1 MWRDCNADPCFFV
14 RSPSKAMKVS
24 VNTTD
29 YLRRFL
35 FREVSVRAQRVR
47 LEETLAETFGR
58 RSYPEPV
65 ADELAKA
72 LAATALLAATVK
84 FEGRLTL
91 QVRGQGLMPLLVT
104 QALPDGGLRG
114 LARVAERAS
123 MLDAQTSPAALYGK
137 AELVIAIAAERDG
150 VPYQGIVP
158 ISEAGLE
165 ASIENYFVQSEQIPT
180 RILLRA
186 APGEAHGLLLQGMPS
201 GDAETAQA
209 DFRTLAAALDAR
221 AQSDLIHLG
230 DEMLVKR
237 LFPEYDLE
245 LFAPQPVQFR
255 CHCSRPRTAQMV
267 HALGAEETGR
277 ILEEEGAID
286 VDCEFCGARYRFD
299 RLDVAQLF
307 SGTPFTNHEGNA

>member
-1 MWRDCNADPCFFV
+1 
-14 RSPSKAMKVS
+14 MKVT

-35 FREVSVRAQRVR
+35 FREASVRAERVR
-47 LEETLAETFGR
+47 LEQTLAETFDR

-91 QVRGQGLMPLLVT
+91 QVRGQGLMPLLLT

-114 LARVAERAS
+114 LARVAENGVPINA
-123 MLDAQTSPAALYGK
+123 MTTPAELYGQ

-158 ISEAGLE
+158 IAEAGLE
-165 ASIENYFVQSEQIPT
+165 ASIEHYFAQSEQIPT
-180 RILLRA
+180 RILLSA
-186 APGEAHGLLLQGMPS
+186 VPGEAHGLLLQGMPTS
-201 GDAETAQA
+201 DADTVEA
-209 DFRTLAAALDAR
+209 DFRMLAAALDAR
-221 AQSDLIHLG
+221 AQTDLVHLG

-237 LFPEYDLE
+237 LFPEHDLE
-245 LFAPQPVQFR
+245 LFAPTPVKFL

-267 HALGAEETGR
+267 HALGAEETER

-299 RLDVAQLF
+299 RLDVEQMF
-307 SGTPFTNHEGNA
+307 RGTPFTDHEGNA